1 MLMGVQD
8 IIRWLLPRED
18 KFFTLLEQHAA
29 VVAETA
35 AAMKDLPLGNDLAH
49 EALEKIHEL
58 EHQGDALVRAV
69 TLQLEASFVTP
80 IDRED
85 IHSLSTQLDD
95 VLDYLYAAAQAFVTY
110 DIHEKTPAMTDML
123 RLIGEATAV
132 LKDAL
137 PLLRLHRLEEVA
149 PARTRVI
156 TLEKQHD
163 TVYRNAMGTL
173 YRDPA
178 IDAKELLRQQA
189 VLSALEAAMDCC
201 QDAADV
207 LENIAIKHA

>member
-1 MLMGVQD
+1 MGVQD
-8 IIRWLLPRED
+8 IIRWLLPKED

-35 AAMKDLPLGNDLAH
+35 SAMVDLPLGNGRSS
-49 EALEKIHEL
+49 EALERIHEL
-58 EHQGDALVRAV
+58 EHQGDELVRAV
-69 TLQLEASFVTP
+69 TLRLEESFVTP

-85 IHSLSTQLDD
+85 IHNLSTQLDD

-110 DIHEKTPAMTDML
+110 DVQEKTQVMGEML
-123 RLIGEATAV
+123 KLISEATAV

-137 PLLRLHRLEEVA
+137 PLLRLHRADEVA
-149 PARTRVI
+149 PARLKI
-156 TLEKQHD
+156 INLEKQHD
-163 TVYRNAMGTL
+163 TLYRGEMGTL
-173 YRDPA
+173 YRDPR

-207 LENIAIKHA
+207 LENIAVKHA